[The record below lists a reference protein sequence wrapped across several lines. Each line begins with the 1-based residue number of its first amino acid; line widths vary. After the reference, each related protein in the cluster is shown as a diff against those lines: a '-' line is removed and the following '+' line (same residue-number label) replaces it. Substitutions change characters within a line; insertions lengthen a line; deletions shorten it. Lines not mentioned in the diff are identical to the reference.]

1 VADREGGCCLTE
13 SRRELVLSTIFAVWG
28 LAIAIAMISVWN
40 RPAPAGQLPGVATAL
55 NFDAHGPFRWIAGLI
70 LLPILLPL
78 ALRPVTRML
87 AAAEAWARNSAI
99 AAVLFTLFLVTTYRR
114 LGWALLPCAI
124 VIAICVALRN
134 RDLHFTRADG
144 VLLPVFLTTYAGVMD
159 ALPWMDVNACVC
171 VAALIVFVLRVAVA
185 LIPSPVP
192 PALAFVFAPCALVL
206 QTGFFAR
213 DQRYFGWP
221 ALAIVIVTP
230 FLVRILKWNLRK
242 ALVFVVYPLAVYAY
256 ANAMSLATAEGKPR
270 VNFFED
276 GHSLLPAS
284 EYLRGER
291 PYRDVLPAHGL
302 IEDGGFDYV
311 AMRIGGIDAGTRWKA
326 RDTAGNL
333 TSIALYALAFAAT
346 GSAEAALFATLLS
359 ILSGVYAMPIRLL
372 VPFATLA
379 FLAAAVRL
387 RRPRLFAYAGFGT
400 VLAGATSLDFGAYAS
415 ITLIVALIRSHLSSR
430 SVARDLGDGRHADRA
445 IRPPRSLA
453 TLRDDK
459 VAALIGIAAA
469 AIPLFVA
476 LALFGILD
484 DFFTGTFID
493 TLSAGPA
500 YTLEFF
506 TPPAAMKDINAFP
519 DVFAAML
526 DRTVFPYLVWCA
538 LAIFAGVA
546 IARRP
551 RRSLEPV
558 LLIAVF
564 SIATAISYAERHHLY
579 FRMTALVIVV
589 YALLRLLRRRSVL
602 AIPAILAA
610 ITLAAPSAHM
620 GVTGWMRRSR
630 GPIEPGWIEVRDVPR
645 AKGAYFHESDAR
657 VLASVRRYLARS
669 LKPDETFF
677 DFTNSGILYFLTGR
691 DCPIR
696 EYEVAFYESEARQRE
711 VIRRIE
717 SNPNVRAALI
727 PASPQARFT
736 VDGISNLDRAPL
748 VWQYLQT
755 HFTPDFQEGDVVFWR
770 RR

>member
-1 VADREGGCCLTE
+1 MADREGGRGLTLRLRSGQGE
-13 SRRELVLSTIFAVWG
+13 SRRELVLSTTFAIWG
-28 LAIAIAMISVWN
+28 LAIGIAMISVWN

-55 NFDAHGPFRWIAGLI
+55 DFDAHGPFRWIAGLI

-87 AAAEAWARNSAI
+87 ATAEAWARNSAI
-99 AAVLFTLFLVTTYRR
+99 AAVLFTLFLITTYRR
-114 LGWALLPCAI
+114 LGWAIVPCAI
-124 VIAICVALRN
+124 VLAICVVLRN
-134 RDLHFTRADG
+134 RDLQFTRADG
-144 VLLPVFLTTYAGVMD
+144 VLFPVFLTTYAGVMD
-159 ALPWMDVNACVC
+159 ALPWMDANACVGA
-171 VAALIVFVLRVAVA
+171 AALLVFLLRVAVA

-192 PALAFVFAPCALVL
+192 PALAFVFAPLAVVL

-213 DQRYFGWP
+213 DQRYFGWH

-230 FLVRILKWNLRK
+230 FVARLLKWRMRK
-242 ALVFVVYPLAVYAY
+242 VLAFVVYPLALYAY
-256 ANAMSLATAEGKPR
+256 ANAMSLGTAEGKPR

-291 PYRDVLPAHGL
+291 AYRDVLPAHGL

-311 AMRIGGIDAGTRWKA
+311 AMRVGGIDIGTRWKT
-326 RDTAGNL
+326 RDLVGNL
-333 TSIALYALAFAAT
+333 TAVALYALALAAT
-346 GSAEAALFATLLS
+346 GSPEAAMFATLLS
-359 ILSGVYAMPIRLL
+359 MMSGVYSMPIRLL
-372 VPFATLA
+372 VPLATLA
-379 FLAAAVRL
+379 LLAAAVRL
-387 RRPRLFAYAGFGT
+387 RRPRWFAYAGFGT
-400 VLAGATSLDFGAYAS
+400 VLCGMTSLDFGAYAFL
-415 ITLIVALIRSHLSSR
+415 TLVVAVVRNR
-430 SVARDLGDGRHADRA
+430 RA
-445 IRPPRSLA
+445 WRP
-453 TLRDDK
+453 
-459 VAALIGIAAA
+459 ALIGIAAA
-469 AIPLFVA
+469 AIPFFVA
-476 LALFGILD
+476 LAVFGILD

-493 TLSAGPA
+493 TLAAGPA

-506 TPPAAMKDINAFP
+506 TPPAAMKNIHAFP

-538 LAIFAGVA
+538 LAIFAAVA

-551 RRSLEPV
+551 RRKLEPV

-564 SIATAISYAERHHLY
+564 SVATAISYAERHHLY

-589 YALLRLLRRRSVL
+589 YVILRLLRQRSVL
-602 AIPAILAA
+602 ALPAILAA

-620 GVTGWMRRSR
+620 GVTSWLRRSR
-630 GPIEPGWIEVRDVPR
+630 GPIEAGWIEVRDLPR
-645 AKGAYFHESDAR
+645 AKGAYFHENDAR
-657 VLASVRRYLARS
+657 ALASVRRYLARS

-677 DFTNSGILYFLTGR
+677 DFTNSGLLYFLTNR

-696 EYEVAFYESEARQRE
+696 EYEVAFYESEEQQRE

-717 SNPNVRAALI
+717 SNPKVRAALI
-727 PASPQARFT
+727 PASPQGRFT

-748 VWQYLQT
+748 VWTYLNER
-755 HFTPDFQEGDVVFWR
+755 FEPDFQEGEVVFWR